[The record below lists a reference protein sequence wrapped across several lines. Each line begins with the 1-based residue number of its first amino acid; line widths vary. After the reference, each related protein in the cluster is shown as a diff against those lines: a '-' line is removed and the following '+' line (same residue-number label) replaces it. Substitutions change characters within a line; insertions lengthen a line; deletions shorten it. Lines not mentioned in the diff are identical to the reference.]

1 MSLLSALEER
11 SENKCELCYA
21 EQDLTAMT
29 VPPKATDATENQIVL
44 CHTCKS
50 NLDNPETA
58 DSNHWR
64 CLNESMW
71 SQVPAVQVMA
81 YRILNNLQ
89 AEEWAVD
96 LKNLLFL
103 SEETQEWADASSG
116 AAIIHKDSNGHILSN
131 GDAVVLIQDLKV
143 SGGGFTA
150 KRGTAVKRIRL
161 VPDNANHIEG
171 KVEGQQIV
179 ILTEYVKKS

>member
-21 EQDLTAMT
+21 TDGLVAMT
-29 VPPKATDATENQIVL
+29 VPPKATEATENQIVL
-44 CHTCKS
+44 CPTCKT
-50 NLDNPETA
+50 NIDNPEEA
-58 DSNHWR
+58 DTNHWR

-81 YRILNNLQ
+81 YRLLDNLKT
-89 AEEWAVD
+89 EDWALD
-96 LKNLLFL
+96 LKNMLFL
-103 SEETQEWADASSG
+103 DEETLEWAQATNSETVV
-116 AAIIHKDSNGHILSN
+116 HKDSNGHVLAN

-179 ILTEYVKKS
+179 ILTQYVKKS